1 MILIKF
7 LPRLALLPLLFL
19 SSLTAPAQDTSGS
32 APIVVACVG
41 DSITA
46 GVGAS
51 PHSNCYP
58 LQLQRMLGPGYKVL
72 DFGNSGKT
80 LLKKGDEPYW
90 TTLTFQQALASK
102 PAIVT
107 IMLGTNDTKPQNWK
121 FKDEFIADYKDMI
134 SQFQAL
140 DTKPKIFVVRP
151 PYVPGKGNYGI
162 NEPAMLEELVMI
174 DSIAKDEN
182 LPEIDVQGA
191 TAGKDSFF
199 PDRVHPNNLGA
210 FAIAS
215 AFYKGISGADFTG
228 TADTI
233 ILNQ

>member
-1 MILIKF
+1 MNLRRL
-7 LPRLALLPLLFL
+7 LPRLALLPLLLL
-19 SSLTAPAQDTSGS
+19 SSLTAPAQDTTGG

-46 GVGAS
+46 GVGAK

-58 LQLQRMLGPGYKVL
+58 LQLQRMLGAGYKVMN
-72 DFGNSGKT
+72 FGNSGKT
-80 LLKKGDEPYW
+80 LLKKGDYPYW
-90 TTLTFQQALASK
+90 TTPTFQQALASK
-102 PAIVT
+102 PAVVT

-121 FKDEFIADYKDMI
+121 FKDEFVADYKDMI
-134 SQFQAL
+134 AQFQAL

-162 NEPAMLEELVMI
+162 NEPAMLEELPMI
-174 DSIAKDEN
+174 DSIAKDDN
-182 LPEIDVQGA
+182 LPEIDVYAA
-191 TAGKDSFF
+191 TEGKDSFF

-215 AFYKGISGADFTG
+215 ALYKGITGNDFTG

-233 ILNQ
+233 ILTK